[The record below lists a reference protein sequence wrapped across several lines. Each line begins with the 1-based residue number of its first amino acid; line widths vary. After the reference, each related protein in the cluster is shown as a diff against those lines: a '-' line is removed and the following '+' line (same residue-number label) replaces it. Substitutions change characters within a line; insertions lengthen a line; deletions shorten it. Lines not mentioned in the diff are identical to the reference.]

1 VTPGAVAPAATGQT
15 LPPPPSGFQIDSLY
29 AQLKAQMRAAGVG
42 DGVVATK
49 ANDKMS
55 EYFRDPKILFSYG
68 WNFNAA
74 GKTIVKMLVKEP
86 QDPAKES
93 PIGFLDE
100 PVSKQAYKGGV
111 LEWRKQTW
119 PAFAGHHS
127 KDKQVVF
134 YRGHW
139 AGYAGNRLIGISVIN
154 LYNSQGPGQA
164 WIDEYIEKVMRAL
177 TPKGG
182 AAKN

>member
-1 VTPGAVAPAATGQT
+1 
-15 LPPPPSGFQIDSLY
+15 
-29 AQLKAQMRAAGVG
+29 MRAAGVG

-49 ANDKMS
+49 ANDKMP
-55 EYFRDPKILFSYG
+55 EYFRDPKIFFSYG
-68 WNFNAA
+68 WNFNPA
-74 GKTIVKMLVKEP
+74 GKTIAELLVKEP

-119 PAFAGHHS
+119 PVFTGHHS

-134 YRGHW
+134 YRGYW
-139 AGYAGNRLIGISVIN
+139 AGYTGNRLIGISVIN
-154 LYNSQGPGQA
+154 LYKSQGPGQA